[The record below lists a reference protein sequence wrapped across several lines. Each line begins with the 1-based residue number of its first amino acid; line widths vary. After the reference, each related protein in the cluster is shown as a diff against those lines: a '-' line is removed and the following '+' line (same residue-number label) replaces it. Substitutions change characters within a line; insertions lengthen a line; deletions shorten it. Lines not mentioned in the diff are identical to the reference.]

1 MTLPIFAYP
10 GYNQTFILHTDGSRP
25 GFGRSLFQM
34 QNGKLRVL
42 GFVSHTLVGTEK
54 KPHSSKLEF
63 LALKWVVCEL
73 FRDYLFYVHILMLTH
88 IVIH

>member
-10 GYNQTFILHTDGSRP
+10 GYNQTFLLHTDGSRL
-25 GFGRSLFQM
+25 GLGRSLFQM

-42 GFVSHTLVGTEK
+42 GFVSHTLVGAEK
-54 KPHSSKLEF
+54 QNHSSKSEF
-63 LALKWVVCEL
+63 LALNWAVCEL
-73 FRDYLFYVHILMLTH
+73 FRDYLFYVHILMLTQ